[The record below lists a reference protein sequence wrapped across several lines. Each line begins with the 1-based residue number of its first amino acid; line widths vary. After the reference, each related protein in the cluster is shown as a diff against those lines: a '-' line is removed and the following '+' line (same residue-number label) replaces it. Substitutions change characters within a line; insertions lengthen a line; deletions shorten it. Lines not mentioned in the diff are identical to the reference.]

1 MAAYG
6 WVMTVQSRV
15 KNLLLGGPLLLGAV
29 AGGGLYSLSIS
40 GLSWLWLCGGI
51 LSGMTVGIISLRLAR
66 REVEDAISRTEQSW
80 LVEQSMH
87 SQQRGSLEKLCQQIL
102 PIWSRNVETARCQT
116 EESVSELTSRFAA
129 LVDRLQ
135 STIATSRQAG
145 AGGSAS
151 SNNMVNAFDEA
162 ETALQ
167 SVVESL
173 RTTQKG
179 RATLLDE
186 VRVLTSYTE
195 ELQKM
200 AAEVA
205 AIAGQTN
212 LLALNAAIEAARA
225 GDAGRG
231 FAVVADEV
239 RKLSSLSSSTGKNMS
254 EKVGVINDA
263 ISNTFYLAEKAAS
276 KDAEDLLQSET
287 YISNVMSTFNCI
299 VDDLIRS
306 AEIMQEEGNGI
317 RVEIEDMLVALQFQ
331 DRTSQILAQVSSS
344 LNELKESLGQNGANL
359 DATAWLEKM
368 EMGYAM
374 LEQRLNHVGQ
384 SGTET
389 VESDITFF

>member
-1 MAAYG
+1 
-6 WVMTVQSRV
+6 
-15 KNLLLGGPLLLGAV
+15 
-29 AGGGLYSLSIS
+29 
-40 GLSWLWLCGGI
+40 
-51 LSGMTVGIISLRLAR
+51 
-66 REVEDAISRTEQSW
+66 
-80 LVEQSMH
+80 
-87 SQQRGSLEKLCQQIL
+87 
-102 PIWSRNVETARCQT
+102 
-116 EESVSELTSRFAA
+116 
-129 LVDRLQ
+129 
-135 STIATSRQAG
+135 
-145 AGGSAS
+145 
-151 SNNMVNAFDEA
+151 
-162 ETALQ
+162 
-167 SVVESL
+167 
-173 RTTQKG
+173 
-179 RATLLDE
+179 
-186 VRVLTSYTE
+186 
-195 ELQKM
+195 
-200 AAEVA
+200 
-205 AIAGQTN
+205 
-212 LLALNAAIEAARA
+212 
-225 GDAGRG
+225 
-231 FAVVADEV
+231 
-239 RKLSSLSSSTGKNMS
+239 MS